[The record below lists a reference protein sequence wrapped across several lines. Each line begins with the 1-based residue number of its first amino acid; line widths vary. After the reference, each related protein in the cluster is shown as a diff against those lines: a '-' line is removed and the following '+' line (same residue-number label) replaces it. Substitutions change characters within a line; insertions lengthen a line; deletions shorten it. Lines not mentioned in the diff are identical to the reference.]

1 MVKSPP
7 MSCYLQEGSDPKDLF
22 IKGVLYKRSSTNAK
36 RFNERWF
43 SLNFEEFQLRY
54 FHIGKYWKV
63 SGVSPFT
70 FFPLW
75 GFFLKHFFFFFF
87 FFFCLFHWH
96 AF

>member
-7 MSCYLQEGSDPKDLF
+7 MSCHLVEGSDPKELF
-22 IKGVLYKRSSTNAK
+22 IKGVLYKRSSTNAN

-63 SGVSPFT
+63 SGALSLVS
-70 FFPLW
+70 
-75 GFFLKHFFFFFF
+75 
-87 FFFCLFHWH
+87 LFVL
-96 AF
+96 